1 MNIEQIR
8 DYTLSLLGVT
18 EDQPFGDDI
27 ITFRLEGKIFVCLL
41 LGGGEHDIKET
52 GPRLALKLSP
62 ERNEELRSQFEAVTP
77 AWHWNKKHWSDVY
90 YEQIEDTLVQEW
102 IRESYLLVASKLSKA
117 MRQKYIPS
125 PPLAVEDGVKK

>member
-27 ITFRLEGKIFVCLL
+27 ITFRLEGKIFVCLW

-62 ERNEELRSQFEAVTP
+62 ERNEELHSQFEAVTP
-77 AWHWNKKHWSDVY
+77 AWHWNTKHWSDVY

-102 IRESYLLVASKLSKA
+102 IRESYLLVASKLPKA
-117 MRQKYIPS
+117 MRKKYIPS